1 MNLTKYIV
9 LLLPVLFPVSL
20 FAQGVEITA
29 GANITVSGASSIQ
42 IVNGDFINNGSYV
55 KGNETLTMSGSTAK
69 QISGNNNTEIYNLIV
84 SNTAGITTLLEQL
97 TANNISIAN
106 GSKFTIPAQ
115 KSVQVSTLLTN
126 NAGTGGLVIKSDVNF
141 QNASLIFNNP
151 VETPVLATVEMY
163 SKAAAVNSNP
173 YSDYKWQFFGIPLR
187 NLVSASPT
195 FNGSFVRKY
204 YESAMDNTGSWVSL
218 NNNSSLTPFDG
229 YEITQA
235 SARTIYFQGEL
246 LNSNQSKL
254 LGYTS
259 GAIYKGN
266 HILSNPYTAAIDIR
280 KMTFGANMENAVYL
294 YNTGSHAD
302 WVANGSLTN
311 GNNPGQYSAS
321 TPNTAGTSIDGYSIP
336 LQIPSMQGFMVKNT
350 AATTFT
356 LDYNS
361 VKMNNQ
367 TPQRVNNSDQTE
379 NQKIFSLIEVKAS
392 KYTDQL
398 WLFQN
403 DACSHNFDNGWDAR
417 KNMSSVALPQIFAIE
432 KDGDYQISAV
442 DNYDQTILGF
452 RNGVDSLYTLKFVHQ
467 NLEKTSKNLY
477 LYDILKKT
485 LTDITASGTEYVFE
499 ANPTAEP
506 TSRFK
511 ILTQNEMTD
520 KLSNKITDN
529 IKIYFVGK
537 SIFIDNR
544 NNISGQYC
552 IYNLSGSLLMKNEF
566 EGFKVTEHQIN
577 LPTGIYLVKIENE
590 SVNTTTKI
598 IAE

>member
-42 IVNGDFINNGSYV
+42 IVNGDFINNGSYI

-69 QISGNNNTEIYNLIV
+69 QISGNNNTDIYELIV
-84 SNTAGITTLLEQL
+84 SNTGGITTNFDQL
-97 TANNISIAN
+97 SCNNLSIVN

-126 NAGTGGLVIKSDVNF
+126 NAGTDGLVIKSDINLT
-141 QNASLIFNNP
+141 NGSLIFNNP
-151 VETPVLATVEMY
+151 VDAPVQATVEMY
-163 SKAAAVNSNP
+163 SKAAAVNTNP

-195 FNGSFVRKY
+195 FNGSYVRKHF
-204 YESAMDNTGSWVSL
+204 ESAMDNSGSWIAL
-218 NNNSSLTPFDG
+218 NNNSSLSPVDG
-229 YEITQA
+229 YEITQVTA
-235 SARTIYFQGEL
+235 KTIYFKGEL
-246 LNSNQSKL
+246 LNSNQSKTIS
-254 LGYTS
+254 YTS
-259 GAIYKGN
+259 GAIYSGN

-302 WVANGSLTN
+302 WVANGTATN

-321 TPNTAGTSIDGYSIP
+321 TPNTAGTSIEGYSIP

-350 AATTFT
+350 AETTFT

-361 VKMNNQ
+361 LKMNNL
-367 TPQRVNNSDQTE
+367 TPQRVNNSGQTE

-398 WLFQN
+398 WLFHN
-403 DACSHNFDNGWDAR
+403 DACSRNFDNGWDAR
-417 KNMSSVALPQIFAIE
+417 KNMSSGAFPQIFAIE
-432 KDGDYQISAV
+432 KDGDYQIDVV

-452 RNGVDSLYTLKFVHQ
+452 RNGDDEKYTLKFVHQ
-467 NLEKTSKNLY
+467 NLDKTSEKLY
-477 LYDILKKT
+477 LFDLVNNT
-485 LTDITASGTEYVFE
+485 VTDITTSGTEYVFD

-506 TSRFK
+506 TKRFK

-520 KLSNKITDN
+520 QLNSNSTEKIKVYFADN
-529 IKIYFVGK
+529 TL
-537 SIFIDNR
+537 FIDNM
-544 NNISGQYC
+544 NGLSGQYRIC
-552 IYNLSGSLLMKNEF
+552 NLSGNLLFKNEF
-566 EGFKVTEHQIN
+566 EAFKITKHQVS
-577 LPTGIYLVKIENE
+577 LPTGIYLISVENE

-598 IAE
+598 IVE